1 MRIRKIKKI
10 IVLLIIMAMLQTQ
23 IVSLSNIAWAINM
36 EMTGETGVEE
46 GLGTEASGEVSTE
59 ATVTEENPE
68 ETTEEVPEENPEEVP
83 EEEPEENPEEV
94 PEEMPEENP
103 EEVLEEEPEENPE
116 EVPEEM
122 PEEVPEEVPEENP
135 EVTEE
140 TVVEPKV
147 ELNIISENSSIYKGY
162 LYANATSDL
171 RYETN
176 YNTIEEVK
184 IEGSKN
190 GISRLVVKEEE
201 DKIKMITETKMALFN
216 DIYYKKTRVSVDEFK
231 NILGENGL
239 INIFDASGDFVGYID
254 TNSPEVNGYYE
265 YEFVYYTNSVTFE
278 LSSPIADGTIK
289 IINDKAIKEDSLY
302 SRSQIATFDAINVMA
317 NAEMTVGDIVLTTSG
332 EGNITLQETESK
344 IEMELDK
351 TELSTEDINE
361 LTMTLTLKTDAE
373 RYELFENPVMEVE
386 MPSNINEL
394 TIEGVNL
401 LYKNG
406 LSLKNWEVV
415 ENDNGNKV
423 LRVELEGAQSVY
435 TPGIVQQGTTLV
447 MYLKANVN
455 KLTANTSETMK
466 LRYTNQDSVRQ
477 AYVLEG
483 KDAEETLITFVAKH
497 GMLKGMVATN
507 NVTSLAGNSYEDE
520 VDRLEI
526 KSNAVEQKVTLK
538 GTVVNNFEK
547 EVNDVVILGRIPFV
561 GNKNGNG
568 EELLSDFDTVL
579 SSEIM
584 TTGNLTEIYYSEDG
598 EATVDSDSWSQD
610 VTDMSKY
617 KSYKIVVQEGTLKKG
632 EKVEF
637 TYDVMTPEN
646 LGYNLKSFATYSVI
660 YKLDNQ
666 ELSGNCTIALVTEEK
681 ELEAEDMDKQEEVE
695 KLKIG
700 TQVTQGGR
708 VLTEEDSVFERQML
722 KYTVV
727 VTNTSKQTLTNVKLT
742 GRAENANLYYMIV
755 EALDYNTA
763 ENSMTF
769 RYEEDVKGE
778 KIFDEMLIESLA
790 PGESKTF
797 SYQVVTKELT
807 TENQMVYGIVSV
819 SADNLEEKTIET
831 IKNQVKDGK
840 LEMKI
845 IWGATES
852 VEEKDALTNEPLEFA
867 VFMKNITDT
876 KLENITLNVELPKEV
891 TFNIETDVYGS
902 TGLNRTYVENAEGGL
917 LTFDVS
923 SLEAGESKE
932 LYIPVRVK
940 KLDYNIENI
949 KLSLRA
955 YAQIG
960 EERYYSNDYSKV
972 VWQSETKVNYKWY
985 SNNKV
990 ETINHEE
997 QVVYTLELSNDG
1009 LVDAS
1014 VVEILNR
1021 IPAGLVIE
1029 NVTLV
1034 DDTGTEQTVES
1045 SNIILVRTSIG
1056 AGKDI
1061 KLIITAKVDEN
1072 AFLRDQESID
1082 NKVTVSGVTF
1092 GEFETDV
1099 ISYKINN
1106 KNVTIEIP
1114 ENNEEKDDN
1123 SNNNNESNNDNEN
1136 NNQDNNVSDDNN
1148 LGNNDDNND
1157 DNQENTNLQNP
1168 ENQINPTPEKEEAT
1182 KTYII
1187 SGKVWLDENK
1197 DGVNR
1202 NEPGMQ
1208 SVVVMLYKTTDKGNI
1223 TTMVQQKVTDSN
1235 GEYKFTS
1242 VEDGNYVVVFSYDT
1256 GLYNSTKYH
1265 VSTASTNEN
1274 SDAITKAISIGDS
1287 KDIYGITDMIT
1298 INGSGAIDVDLG
1310 LVSKNEFD
1318 LSLEKYID
1326 SAVVTNANG
1335 KQTFK
1340 YEEEKNVKLEI
1351 HSKYFKNSQIDI
1363 TYKIRVKNSGEVNGY
1378 VNKLVDYVPED
1389 MKFDNNKNP
1398 EWYYGD
1404 DGNLYY
1410 KGLVGKEIKPGEV
1423 REITLVLTKVLDEG
1437 EAVKIVNGAEIAE
1450 STNSIGLTDM
1460 DSTPGN
1466 KQKTEDDYGE
1476 VSLMVTIST
1485 GSTTR
1490 NLTILIITLLI
1501 IITIVYIAKFKTTK
1515 KVYR

>member
-10 IVLLIIMAMLQTQ
+10 VVLLIIMAMLQTQ

-46 GLGTEASGEVSTE
+46 GLVTETVGEVNTE
-59 ATVTEENPE
+59 TTVTEEVLDESSNEVSEEVPNENLEESSEELPE
-68 ETTEEVPEENPEEVP
+68 ENLEEVPEELPEENLEEVP
-83 EEEPEENPEEV
+83 EEL
-94 PEEMPEENP
+94 PEENP
-103 EEVLEEEPEENPE
+103 EEVLEE
-116 EVPEEM
+116 
-122 PEEVPEEVPEENP
+122 NP
-135 EVTEE
+135 EVNEE
-140 TVVEPKV
+140 TIVEPKV
-147 ELNIISENSSIYKGY
+147 ELNITSENSSIYKGY

-176 YNTIEEVK
+176 YNTIDEVK

-190 GISRLVVKEEE
+190 GISSLVVKEEE
-201 DKIKMITETKMALFN
+201 DKIKMITGTKMALFN
-216 DIYYKKTRVSVDEFK
+216 DIYYKKTRVSTQEFQD
-231 NILGENGL
+231 ILGENGL

-254 TNSPEVNGYYE
+254 SESPEVNGYYE
-265 YEFVYYTNSVTFE
+265 FEFIYYTNSVTFE

-302 SRSQIATFDAINVMA
+302 SREQIVTFSSINVMA
-317 NAEMTVGDIVLTTSG
+317 NVEMTVGDIVLTASG
-332 EGNITLQETESK
+332 EGDINLQETESK

-351 TELSTEDINE
+351 TDLSTEDVNE

-373 RYELFENPVMEVE
+373 RYELFKNPVMEVE

-394 TIEGVNL
+394 SIEGINL

-415 ENDNGNKV
+415 ENDSGNKV

-447 MYLKANVN
+447 IYLKANVN

-477 AYVLEG
+477 SYVLEG
-483 KDAEETLITFVAKH
+483 KDAEEILITFVAKH

-507 NVTSLAGNSYEDE
+507 NTTLLVGNSYEDK
-520 VDRLEI
+520 VDKLEI
-526 KSNAVEQKVTLK
+526 KSNVKEQKVTLK

-547 EVNDVVILGRIPFV
+547 EVNDVVIIGRIPFV
-561 GNKNGNG
+561 GNKNGSG
-568 EELLSDFDTVL
+568 EELLSDFDTML
-579 SSEIM
+579 SSEVL

-598 EATVDSDSWSQD
+598 DATIDSESWTQD
-610 VTDMSKY
+610 VTDMTKY
-617 KSYKIVVQEGTLKKG
+617 KSYKIVVKEGTLKKG

-637 TYDVMTPEN
+637 TYDVITPEN
-646 LGYNLKSFATYSVI
+646 LGYNLKSYATYTVI

-681 ELEAEDMDKQEEVE
+681 ELEADDMEQQEEVE

-708 VLTEEDSVFERQML
+708 ILTEEDSVFERQML
-722 KYTVV
+722 RYTVV

-755 EALDYNTA
+755 EKLNYNTA
-763 ENSMTF
+763 EDSMTY
-769 RYEEDVKGE
+769 RYEEDVNGK

-807 TENQMVYGIVSV
+807 TENQMVYGVISV
-819 SADNLEEKTIET
+819 SADNLEENVIET
-831 IKNQVKDGK
+831 TKNQVKDGK
-840 LEMKI
+840 IEMKI

-867 VFMKNITDT
+867 VFMKNITDS
-876 KLENITLNVELPKEV
+876 KLENIILNVELPKEV

-902 TGLNRTYVENAEGGL
+902 TGLKRTYVENAEGGL

-940 KLDYNIENI
+940 NVDYNIENI
-949 KLSLRA
+949 KVELRA
-955 YAQIG
+955 YAQVG
-960 EERYYSNDYSKV
+960 EERYYSNDFSKV
-972 VWQSETKVNYKWY
+972 VWQSETKINYKWY
-985 SNNKV
+985 SNNKA

-997 QVVYTLELSNDG
+997 QVIYTLELSNDG
-1009 LVDAS
+1009 IVDAT
-1014 VVEILNR
+1014 VVEILNK
-1021 IPAGLVIE
+1021 IPAGLEIEKVILIDNAETE
-1029 NVTLV
+1029 N
-1034 DDTGTEQTVES
+1034 EIES
-1045 SNIILVRTSIG
+1045 TNNVFVRTSIG
-1056 AGKDI
+1056 AGESI
-1061 KLIITAKVDEN
+1061 KLIITTKINEN
-1072 AFLRDQESID
+1072 KFLRDQESID
-1082 NKVTVSGVTF
+1082 NKVTVSGGTF
-1092 GEFETDV
+1092 DEFETDV
-1099 ISYKINN
+1099 ISYKIINS
-1106 KNVTIEIP
+1106 NVTVTLP
-1114 ENNEEKDDN
+1114 EVDTNN
-1123 SNNNNESNNDNEN
+1123 SNNDNTENEEN
-1136 NNQDNNVSDDNN
+1136 NNNNTGNEENN
-1148 LGNNDDNND
+1148 NTTENEENNNTTENEESNN
-1157 DNQENTNLQNP
+1157 NTNTQNP
-1168 ENQINPTPEKEEAT
+1168 ENQINSTPEKEEII
-1182 KTYII
+1182 KTYMI
-1187 SGKVWLDENK
+1187 SGKVWLDKNK
-1197 DGVNR
+1197 DGINR
-1202 NEPGMQ
+1202 DESGMQ

-1223 TTMVQQKVTDSN
+1223 TTMVQQQVTDSN

-1242 VEDGNYVVVFSYDT
+1242 VEEGNYVVVFSYDT

-1265 VSTASTNEN
+1265 VSTADTSEN
-1274 SDAITKAISIGDS
+1274 SDAITKAIIIENS

-1298 INGSGAIDVDLG
+1298 ISGAGAINVDLG

-1318 LSLEKYID
+1318 LSLEKYVA
-1326 SAVVTNANG
+1326 SVTVTNKEGEKLYNY
-1335 KQTFK
+1335 K
-1340 YEEEKNVKLEI
+1340 EENNVKLEI
-1351 HSKYFKNSQIDI
+1351 HSKYFKDSQIDI
-1363 TYKIRVKNSGEVNGY
+1363 TYKIRVKNSGEVIGY
-1378 VNKLVDYVPED
+1378 INKLVDYVPDD

-1410 KGLVGKEIKPGEV
+1410 KGLVGREINPGETKEV
-1423 REITLVLTKVLDEG
+1423 TLVLTKVLDKG

-1450 STNSIGLTDM
+1450 STNSIGLTDI

-1466 KQKTEDDYGE
+1466 KQKSEDDYGE
-1476 VSLMVTIST
+1476 VTLMVTIST

-1490 NLTILIITLLI
+1490 NMTLLIITLLI